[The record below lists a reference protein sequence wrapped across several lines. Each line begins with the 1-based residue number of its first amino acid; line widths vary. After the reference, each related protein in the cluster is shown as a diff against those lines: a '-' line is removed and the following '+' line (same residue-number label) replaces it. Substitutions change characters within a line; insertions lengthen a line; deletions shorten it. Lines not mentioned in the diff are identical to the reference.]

1 MLQSNE
7 TIFHDKINVFK
18 DKNSVINISITV
30 RNESLKLA
38 VVESNRYFCE
48 INKMIKVKFTDIDDG
63 NSRVQIWTEGDLFR
77 LELFAQ
83 FNIKILSLESYSY
96 LIDDIQQYIL
106 NNKNLKKINIEFGK
120 TEFV

>member
-18 DKNSVINISITV
+18 DKNSLINISITV

>member
-18 DKNSVINISITV
+18 DRNSIINISITV

-48 INKMIKVKFTDIDDG
+48 INKLIKVKFTEIDDG
-63 NSRVQIWTEGDLFR
+63 NSSVQIWTEGVLFR

-106 NNKNLKKINIEFGK
+106 NNRNLKKINIEIGK